1 MQSLTGCVLLKL
13 FLVLSFCCYR
23 AEVPPTL
30 NDYNRRWSFKSG
42 TESISVTVK
51 PSYFIGE
58 IFISHMYFSV
68 VNVSLCDSNIC

>member
-1 MQSLTGCVLLKL
+1 M
-13 FLVLSFCCYR
+13 
-23 AEVPPTL
+23 PPTL